1 MEPKNPEQPFAE
13 ARQVEI
19 LINNPHL
26 TETETIA
33 KCQSVLDFQ
42 PACVWVKPCYLQVV
56 TQCLRRKGTLVGTV
70 IGCPDGSNTTEIKVA
85 EAKRALMEG
94 ATRLAMPVNLGY
106 ARERRLE
113 ALFKD
118 LHAISGIAHMNGA
131 GMEASFDP
139 AYLNMD
145 DILQIVQASLKA
157 KVDTLSFP
165 LDNALKIWDFTLVD
179 LLNETLGGSI
189 QLKGLIQ
196 QAGSSDLPEIF
207 KRGLVCVGIRD
218 FSFSQKGF

>member
-1 MEPKNPEQPFAE
+1 MEPENPEKPFAD
-13 ARQVEI
+13 AMQVEI
-19 LINNPHL
+19 MINNPHL
-26 TETETIA
+26 TEAETIA

-70 IGCPDGSNTTEIKVA
+70 IGCPDGSNTTQVKLA
-85 EAKRALMEG
+85 EAKRALTEG
-94 ATRLAMPVNLGY
+94 ATRLSMPINLGY
-106 ARERRLE
+106 VRERRLE

-165 LDNALKIWDFTLVD
+165 LVNAQKIWDFTLVD
-179 LLNETLGGSI
+179 LLNEILGGSI
-189 QLKGLIQ
+189 PLKGLIQ
-196 QAGSSDLPEIF
+196 QADSSDLPEF
-207 KRGLVCVGIRD
+207 LRRGLARVGIRD
-218 FSFSQKGF
+218 FSFSQ

>member
-1 MEPKNPEQPFAE
+1 M
-13 ARQVEI
+13 
-19 LINNPHL
+19 
-26 TETETIA
+26 
-33 KCQSVLDFQ
+33 
-42 PACVWVKPCYLQVV
+42 
-56 TQCLRRKGTLVGTV
+56 

-106 ARERRLE
+106 ARERRLD

-118 LHAISGIAHMNGA
+118 LHAISGIAHMNGI
-131 GMEASFDP
+131 GLEASFDP
-139 AYLNMD
+139 AYLNKED
-145 DILQIVQASLKA
+145 VLQVAQASLKA

-179 LLNETLGGSI
+179 LLNAKLGGSI